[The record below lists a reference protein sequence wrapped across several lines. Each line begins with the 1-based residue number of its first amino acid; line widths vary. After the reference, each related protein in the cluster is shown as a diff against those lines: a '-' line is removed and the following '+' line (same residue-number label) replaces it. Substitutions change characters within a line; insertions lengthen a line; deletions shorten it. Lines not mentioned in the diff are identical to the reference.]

1 MELPAGCRAR
11 GNGLAATVVGRGADL
26 LAGVANIGLPVDRG
40 GSFMLSLFDVLKSGE
55 GGIKSLLGRRRKD
68 AAMAGLVGVLPTTSA
83 GPAGDV
89 LTATASLNGFLAI
102 VEGM

>member
-1 MELPAGCRAR
+1 
-11 GNGLAATVVGRGADL
+11 
-26 LAGVANIGLPVDRG
+26 
-40 GSFMLSLFDVLKSGE
+40 MLSLFDVLNSGE
-55 GGIKSLLGRRRKD
+55 GGMKSLLGRRRND

-89 LTATASLNGFLAI
+89 LTATASLNGFLAM